1 MFQNK
6 AGSRMASRFS
16 FAPMPPL
23 LGRFLFVS
31 PRGVM
36 WFAPRMRFAINVAVA
51 FALVVLAGGAMAG
64 GNKGK
69 KVEISFHIET
79 EASDN
84 PKMIFPH
91 EVMGKQRFFR
101 RIPEVSSND
110 FVAFSPF
117 PSDDQASYGVILQ
130 LKDNARRRLAAVT
143 QISSGKWLVC
153 QAFGRIVDGVLV
165 EDPVDDGVVVVW
177 KGLTIG
183 EIGQMDETLP
193 RIGAKKK

>member
-1 MFQNK
+1 MRHTIN
-6 AGSRMASRFS
+6 AVIVIA
-16 FAPMPPL
+16 
-23 LGRFLFVS
+23 FV
-31 PRGVM
+31 
-36 WFAPRMRFAINVAVA
+36 F
-51 FALVVLAGGAMAG
+51 LAGGVIAG

-69 KVEISFHIET
+69 KVDISFHIET

-101 RIPEVSSND
+101 RIPEVSSID
-110 FVAFSPF
+110 FVAFTPF
-117 PSDDQASYGVILQ
+117 PADDQASYGVILQ

-165 EDPVDDGVVVVW
+165 EDTVDDGVVVVW
-177 KGLTIG
+177 KGLSLE
-183 EIGQMDETLP
+183 EIGQMDESIP
-193 RIGAKKK
+193 RIGEKKK

>member
-1 MFQNK
+1 
-6 AGSRMASRFS
+6 
-16 FAPMPPL
+16 
-23 LGRFLFVS
+23 
-31 PRGVM
+31 M
-36 WFAPRMRFAINVAVA
+36 WFAPRMRFTVNAVVA
-51 FALVVLAGGAMAG
+51 FAFIVLAGGVMAG
-64 GNKGK
+64 GNKAK
-69 KVEISFHIET
+69 KVDISFHIET

-110 FVAFSPF
+110 LVAFSPF

-130 LKDNARRRLAAVT
+130 LKDNARRRLAAVS

-153 QAFGRIVDGVLV
+153 KAFGRMVDGVLV

-177 KGLTIG
+177 KGLSIE
-183 EIGQMDETLP
+183 EIGILDELLP
-193 RIGAKKK
+193 RIGEKKK

>member
-1 MFQNK
+1 
-6 AGSRMASRFS
+6 
-16 FAPMPPL
+16 
-23 LGRFLFVS
+23 
-31 PRGVM
+31 M
-36 WFAPRMRFAINVAVA
+36 WFAPRMRFTVNAVVA
-51 FALVVLAGGAMAG
+51 FAFIVLAVGVMAG
-64 GNKGK
+64 GNKAK
-69 KVEISFHIET
+69 KVDISFHIET

-110 FVAFSPF
+110 LVAFSPF

-130 LKDNARRRLAAVT
+130 LKDNARRRLAAVS

-153 QAFGRIVDGVLV
+153 KAFGRMVDGVLV

-177 KGLTIG
+177 KGLSIE
-183 EIGQMDETLP
+183 EIGILDELLP
-193 RIGAKKK
+193 RIGEKKK

>member
-1 MFQNK
+1 M
-6 AGSRMASRFS
+6 
-16 FAPMPPL
+16 
-23 LGRFLFVS
+23 
-31 PRGVM
+31 M
-36 WFAPRMRFAINVAVA
+36 WFALRMRFDAKA
-51 FALVVLAGGAMAG
+51 FVVFVFVLLAGGAMAG
-64 GNKGK
+64 GDKGK
-69 KVEISFHIET
+69 KVDISFHIET

-91 EVMGKQRFFR
+91 QVMGQQRFFR

-153 QAFGRIVDGVLV
+153 NAFGRIVDGVLV
-165 EDPVDDGVVVVW
+165 DDPVDDGVVVVW
-177 KGLTIG
+177 KGLSIE
-183 EIGQMDETLP
+183 EIGQLDEAIP
-193 RIGAKKK
+193 RIGEKKK

>member
-1 MFQNK
+1 
-6 AGSRMASRFS
+6 
-16 FAPMPPL
+16 
-23 LGRFLFVS
+23 
-31 PRGVM
+31 M
-36 WFAPRMRFAINVAVA
+36 WFAPRMSFTAKTVVA
-51 FALVVLAGGAMAG
+51 FVFIFLAGDVMAG

-69 KVEISFHIET
+69 KVDVSFHIET

-117 PSDDQASYGVILQ
+117 PSEDQASYGVILQ

-153 QAFGRIVDGVLV
+153 KAFGRIVDGVLV

-177 KGLTIG
+177 QGLSIG
-183 EIGQMDETLP
+183 EIGQLDESLP
-193 RIGAKKK
+193 RIGEKKK

>member
-1 MFQNK
+1 MRHTIN
-6 AGSRMASRFS
+6 AVIVIA
-16 FAPMPPL
+16 
-23 LGRFLFVS
+23 FV
-31 PRGVM
+31 
-36 WFAPRMRFAINVAVA
+36 F
-51 FALVVLAGGAMAG
+51 LAGGVMAG

-69 KVEISFHIET
+69 KVDISFHIET

-101 RIPEVSSND
+101 RIPEVSSID
-110 FVAFSPF
+110 FVAFTPF
-117 PSDDQASYGVILQ
+117 PADDQASYGVILQ

-165 EDPVDDGVVVVW
+165 EDTVDDGVVVVW
-177 KGLTIG
+177 KGLSLE
-183 EIGQMDETLP
+183 EIGQMDESIP
-193 RIGAKKK
+193 RIGEKKK

>member
-1 MFQNK
+1 
-6 AGSRMASRFS
+6 
-16 FAPMPPL
+16 
-23 LGRFLFVS
+23 LF
-31 PRGVM
+31 
-36 WFAPRMRFAINVAVA
+36 
-51 FALVVLAGGAMAG
+51 VLAGDAMAG

-69 KVEISFHIET
+69 KVDISFHLET

-91 EVMGKQRFFR
+91 EVMGQQRFFR

-153 QAFGRIVDGVLV
+153 KAFGRIVDGVLV
-165 EDPVDDGVVVVW
+165 DDPVDDGVVVVW
-177 KGLTIG
+177 KGLSIE
-183 EIGQMDETLP
+183 EIGQLDEMIP
-193 RIGAKKK
+193 RIGEKKK

>member
-1 MFQNK
+1 
-6 AGSRMASRFS
+6 
-16 FAPMPPL
+16 
-23 LGRFLFVS
+23 
-31 PRGVM
+31 
-36 WFAPRMRFAINVAVA
+36 MRFFTASFVAIVFV
-51 FALVVLAGGAMAG
+51 FLTGGVMAG

-69 KVEISFHIET
+69 KVNISFHIET

-84 PKMIFPH
+84 PKMIFPY
-91 EVMGKQRFFR
+91 EVFGNQRFFR
-101 RIPEVSSND
+101 RIPEVSSKD

-153 QAFGRIVDGVLV
+153 QAFGRMVDGVVV
-165 EDPVDDGVVVVW
+165 EDPVDDGVIVVW
-177 KGLTIG
+177 KGLSIK

-193 RIGAKKK
+193 RIGEKKK